1 MYLVR
6 NRKRLSTSSTGT
18 RKHIKKLAEEN
29 DVTRNA
35 VTVMLKYALNKIEQ
49 SFDEEGNKK

>member
-1 MYLVR
+1 M
-6 NRKRLSTSSTGT
+6 N
-18 RKHIKKLAEEN
+18 KKTHKKIAEEN

-35 VTVMLKYALNKIEQ
+35 VTEMLKYALNKIEQ